1 MNGKISN
8 CLRRYLWDGMKEKN
22 VACLKIAASIRRVAM
37 AWHYTLT
44 GIKDRAKVWLSPTAR
59 YVQAR

>member
-1 MNGKISN
+1 
-8 CLRRYLWDGMKEKN
+8 MKEKN
-22 VACLKIAASIRRVAM
+22 AACLNLKIAGLPVAM
-37 AWHYTLT
+37 AWHYTVT